1 MKSDRVIYWI
11 FVAYATFRSARILFW
26 AGAVIAFR
34 SGLWDGRGLS
44 EQVNATLGEGGL
56 FSLVMLA
63 GFSVVTVT
71 DFILL
76 LRRDKRVLYTQ
87 CAMLALAILFFVVT
101 TNWTFFD
108 TRQIF
113 VGVLLTLLTLT
124 AALHLRGRGVLR

>member
-1 MKSDRVIYWI
+1 VNSDRAIYWV
-11 FVAYATFRSARILFW
+11 FVAYATFRSGRILFW

-44 EQVNATLGEGGL
+44 EQVNATLGEGGT
-56 FSLVMLA
+56 FSLIMLA
-63 GFSVVTVT
+63 AFSVTTIT

-76 LRRDKRVLYTQ
+76 LRRDKRLLYTQ

-101 TNWTFFD
+101 TTWTFFD

-124 AALHLRGRGVLR
+124 ATLHLRGRGVLR